1 MIYSLLFFFFRAAA
15 QKHLV
20 PKVSESLTSRSSPI
34 TQVCQSLSR
43 LHNAERSYTK
53 NNQDCMVA
61 STGVDSDVK
70 LVKVKQAWTASP
82 EAATSIEVVRRRKKS
97 EPGCSTAEA
106 RNLNVINNNNNG
118 SSEAADLNLKRRSYH
133 PQDYLSQVLD
143 PAHSDLT
150 TTPVASSRLKRK
162 DFPKVRNVFLVQLLV
177 SGFPGLFCALS

>member
-1 MIYSLLFFFFRAAA
+1 MIDSLIFFSAAA

-20 PKVSESLTSRSSPI
+20 PKVSETLTSRSSPI

-61 STGVDSDVK
+61 STGGSDSDVK

-97 EPGCSTAEA
+97 EPGSTTTEAA

-143 PAHSDLT
+143 PGHSDLT
-150 TTPVASSRLKRK
+150 GVAASSRLKRK
-162 DFPKVRNVFLVQLLV
+162 DFPKVQKSFLYKI
-177 SGFPGLFCALS
+177 SSEFRC

>member
-1 MIYSLLFFFFRAAA
+1 
-15 QKHLV
+15 
-20 PKVSESLTSRSSPI
+20 
-34 TQVCQSLSR
+34 
-43 LHNAERSYTK
+43 
-53 NNQDCMVA
+53 MVA

-133 PQDYLSQVLD
+133 PQDYLSQVLE
-143 PAHSDLT
+143 PK
-150 TTPVASSRLKRK
+150 PVKRK
-162 DFPKVRNVFLVQLLV
+162 DFPKVNINSYLICSVA
-177 SGFPGLFCALS
+177 PAYI

>member
-1 MIYSLLFFFFRAAA
+1 MKENYHLSFITFFSTAA

-20 PKVSESLTSRSSPI
+20 PKVSETLTSRSSPI

-97 EPGCSTAEA
+97 EPGSTTTEAA

-162 DFPKVRNVFLVQLLV
+162 DFPKVQKFFLYKI
-177 SGFPGLFCALS
+177 SSEFRC

>member
-1 MIYSLLFFFFRAAA
+1 
-15 QKHLV
+15 
-20 PKVSESLTSRSSPI
+20 
-34 TQVCQSLSR
+34 
-43 LHNAERSYTK
+43 
-53 NNQDCMVA
+53 MVA
-61 STGVDSDVK
+61 STGGSDGDVK

-97 EPGCSTAEA
+97 EPGSTTTEAA

-150 TTPVASSRLKRK
+150 GVAASSRLKRK
-162 DFPKVRNVFLVQLLV
+162 DFPKVQKSFLYKI
-177 SGFPGLFCALS
+177 SSEFRC